1 MLLEAIY
8 ATKKFFFF
16 LTVYQ
21 CENLDNV
28 DGSCGYCKYW
38 KDQGYDCDWCDDGC
52 TVCQKMFVL
61 FEGNYLIKDSHMDHC
76 NNI

>member
-1 MLLEAIY
+1 MFLII
-8 ATKKFFFF
+8 TFFLF

-38 KDQGYDCDWCDDGC
+38 KDQGYDCDWCSNGC
-52 TVCQKMFVL
+52 TVSGSCSS
-61 FEGNYLIKDSHMDHC
+61 EWC
-76 NNI
+76 NVEVSKVNLLLL